1 MSDIINGGITI
12 TLGTYVLQ
20 QMSQYSPSW
29 TYEEKETFENWDFS
43 EVAVPKGR
51 RFQLSV
57 TANNMSSERKDALM
71 KALFARQFNLICPDY
86 EGIVKV
92 TSVSLP
98 IKTATR
104 FGTWYTV
111 SFSVAAVGLVGSG
124 GSL

>member
-20 QMSQYSPSW
+20 QVSQYSPSW
-29 TYEEKETFENWDFS
+29 TFEDKDGFENWDYTQINIT
-43 EVAVPKGR
+43 KGR
-51 RFQLSV
+51 RFQLAV
-57 TANNMSSERKDALM
+57 TANNLSPERKDALM
-71 KALFARQFNLICPDY
+71 KALFDRQFTIECPDY
-86 EGIVKV
+86 TGIVRV
-92 TSVSLP
+92 TSVNLP

-124 GSL
+124 GGL

>member
-29 TYEEKETFENWDFS
+29 TYEEKEKFENWDFS
-43 EVAVPKGR
+43 DVDIPKGR

-57 TANNMSSERKDALM
+57 TANNMSSERKDTLM

-111 SFSVAAVGLVGSG
+111 SFSVAAVGLAGSG

>member
-43 EVAVPKGR
+43 EVTVPKGR

-57 TANNMSSERKDALM
+57 TANNMSPERKDALM
-71 KALFARQFNLICPDY
+71 KALFVRQFNLICPDY
-86 EGIVKV
+86 EGVVKV

-111 SFSVAAVGLVGSG
+111 SFSLAAVGLVDSG